1 MTEEDYQSVRNQVL
15 DATPED
21 IRGLSKYIKAFI
33 EDDYLCVVGNEQMIK
48 AEKDK
53 FGKIENLF

>member
-1 MTEEDYQSVRNQVL
+1 MMQEARNQVL